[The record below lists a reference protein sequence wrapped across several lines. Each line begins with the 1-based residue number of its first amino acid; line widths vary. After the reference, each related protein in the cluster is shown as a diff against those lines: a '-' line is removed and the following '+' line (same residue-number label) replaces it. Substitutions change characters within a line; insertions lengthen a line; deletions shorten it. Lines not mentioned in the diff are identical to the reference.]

1 MYKQRC
7 VGAEG
12 PLMPAILEFS
22 CGLVLYSAADAG
34 VRALGW
40 HPGWAF
46 GIWAAVFVLAGLM
59 IHRYSRVEIE
69 YIWFSGQLIIRR
81 HENGI
86 LTRIAVPQHAIYGFY
101 DRKLGR
107 IGGCIARR
115 TRNCCATLYGRMT
128 CTEIFYH
135 DEAGRA
141 YRLRIQ
147 PSNELRGLLWQ
158 AAKDV
163 GLTEDKADIACHNHY

>member
-12 PLMPAILEFS
+12 PLMPIILEFS

-40 HPGWAF
+40 QRGWAF
-46 GIWAAVFVLAGLM
+46 GIWAGVFVLAVLL

-81 HENGI
+81 HENGM
-86 LTRIAVPQHAIYGFY
+86 LTRIAVPQNAIYGIY
-101 DRKLGR
+101 DRKRGRLGS
-107 IGGCIARR
+107 CFARR
-115 TRNCCATLYGRMT
+115 THNSCATLYGRLT
-128 CTEIFYH
+128 CTELFYH
-135 DEAGRA
+135 DEEGRA

-147 PSNELRGLLWQ
+147 PSNELRELLWQ
-158 AAKDV
+158 AAQGV
-163 GLTEDKADIACHNHY
+163 GLAEDKADILCHDHY